1 MKNNDFKFYPVHS
14 IERYLEKEC
23 QDFTI
28 NDLINL
34 INNLEINIIYFHY
47 FGIDGKIR
55 TLHIPIKNK
64 MQLRHTLEDGERV
77 DGSSLFKGLVQSG
90 KSDLYVVPIYSTAF
104 LNPFD
109 ENKKSLHF
117 ICRFFDK
124 DGNIPHYAPDNV
136 LYYLSKKLKDLTG
149 LELYAHPEL
158 EFYIIKESE
167 SLCYKNLA
175 QAGYQASAPY
185 IENEDLLDEMAL
197 AITNSLGNLKYAH
210 YEVGII
216 ENIESEYLEL
226 NNKRAEQMEIELGLS
241 PIERTAYETNL
252 GMWIVRSIAKKHNA
266 LATFYPKLEVGH
278 AGSGLHFHLA
288 LMKDGKNIMTN
299 NEGALSEDAK
309 LLIGGLL
316 KYGKSLTA
324 FGNSVIGSYLRLV
337 PNQEAPTKICWSEL
351 NRNAMIRVPLAWAN
365 LPALANRINPPSSS
379 ESEPK
384 ENAGYQTVEIRT
396 PDGSANVALLL
407 AGITKA
413 AYWAYKN
420 KKEALILC
428 DKYHFDG
435 TLFDQYD
442 SIADSCEESATAL
455 LNEIDLYISENDFQR
470 QMVERVAESL
480 KSEKDKY
487 KNQFIEVLPQDERNF
502 YLRKIIHKDL
512 IEKNI

>member
-1 MKNNDFKFYPVHS
+1 MNNNEFNFYPSHS
-14 IERYLEKEC
+14 IEKIIEKNRNE
-23 QDFTI
+23 FNI
-28 NDLINL
+28 NDLIALVND
-34 INNLEINIIYFHY
+34 LEIKIIYFHY
-47 FGIDGKIR
+47 FGIDSKVR
-55 TLHIPIKNK
+55 TLHIPIKSK
-64 MQLRHTLEDGERV
+64 SQLQHTLQDGERV

-109 ENKKSLHF
+109 ESKKTLHF

-124 DGNIPHYAPDNV
+124 DGNMPNFAPDNV
-136 LYYLSKKLKDLTG
+136 LLFLSQKLKDLTG

-158 EFYIIKESE
+158 EYYLINES
-167 SLCYKNLA
+167 SHSCYRNLA
-175 QAGYQASAPY
+175 QSGYQASSPY

-216 ENIESEYLEL
+216 EQIESEYPEL
-226 NNKRAEQMEIELGLS
+226 NHRRAEQMEIELGLS
-241 PIERTAYETNL
+241 PIEKTAYETNL
-252 GMWIVRSIAKKHNA
+252 GMWIVRSIANKHKA
-266 LATFYPKLEVGH
+266 HATFYPKLEVGH

-288 LMKDGKNIMTN
+288 LMKDGRNVMTEK
-299 NEGALSEDAK
+299 EGSLSEDAK

-337 PNQEAPTKICWSEL
+337 PNQEAPTKICWSEQ

-365 LPALANRINPPSSS
+365 LSALAHRINPHDNESSDTNDKVS
-379 ESEPK
+379 
-384 ENAGYQTVEIRT
+384 YQTVEIRT
-396 PDGSANVALLL
+396 PDGSANVSLLL

-413 AYWAYKN
+413 VCWAFKN
-420 KKEALILC
+420 KKEALALC
-428 DKYHFDG
+428 EKYHLDG

-442 SIADSCEESATAL
+442 AIADSCEESASAL
-455 LNEIDLYISENDFQR
+455 LNEIDLYLSEGDFQR
-470 QMVERVAESL
+470 PMLERVANSL
-480 KSEKDKY
+480 KNEKDKY
-487 KNQFIEVLPQDERNF
+487 KNQFIETLPQDERNF

>member
-1 MKNNDFKFYPVHS
+1 MKDNNFNFYPTRSVEKYLEKNCNDFKLNDL
-14 IERYLEKEC
+14 IQL
-23 QDFTI
+23 I
-28 NDLINL
+28 NDL
-34 INNLEINIIYFHY
+34 EIRIIYFHY

-55 TLHIPIKNK
+55 TLHIPIRSKS
-64 MQLRHTLEDGERV
+64 QLRHTLEDGERV

-90 KSDLYVVPIYSTAF
+90 KSDLYVVPLYSTAF

-117 ICRFFDK
+117 VCRFFDK
-124 DGNIPHYAPDNV
+124 DGNMPHFAPDNI
-136 LYYLSKKLKDLTG
+136 LYFLSKKLKDLTG
-149 LELYAHPEL
+149 IELYAHPEL
-158 EFYIIKESE
+158 EFYLIKESE
-167 SLCYKNLA
+167 ALCYKNLS
-175 QAGYQASAPY
+175 QSGYHASAPY
-185 IENEDLLDEMAL
+185 IENEDILDEMSL

-210 YEVGII
+210 YEVGNI
-216 ENIESEYLEL
+216 ENIESEYFEL
-226 NNKRAEQMEIELGLS
+226 NKRRAEQMEIELGLS

-252 GMWIVRSIAKKHNA
+252 GMWIVRSIAKKHKS

-288 LMKDGKNIMTN
+288 LMKDGRNIMTDSD
-299 NEGALSEDAK
+299 GALSEDAK

-365 LPALANRINPPSSS
+365 LPALANRINPSDEVNPATK
-379 ESEPK
+379 ES
-384 ENAGYQTVEIRT
+384 NNYQTVEIRT

-413 AYWAYKN
+413 VYWAYKN
-420 KKEALILC
+420 KKEAFALSE
-428 DKYHFDG
+428 KYHFDG

-442 SIADSCEESATAL
+442 SIADSCEESASAL
-455 LNEIDLYISENDFQR
+455 LNEIDLYLSENDFQR
-470 QMVERVAESL
+470 QMLERVANTL